1 VWDDGVDG
9 GRAMIINPAQLLSNP
24 IAAVGLPAALGSYV
38 IYMARK
44 FYAYP
49 LGYFR
54 KSARGMLDFEW
65 LGPVVRGLACFC
77 LWGGCFIV
85 ATVVAVQIFG
95 LHGDVLAC
103 ALIVFAAIATWF
115 LLPERENRSSADESG
130 IDEIQRSK

>member
-1 VWDDGVDG
+1 
-9 GRAMIINPAQLLSNP
+9 MNPAQIISNP
-24 IAAVGLPAALGSYV
+24 IAAVGLRAALGGYV

-44 FYAYP
+44 FYADP

-54 KSARGMLDFEW
+54 KTARGMLEFPW
-65 LGPVVRGLACFC
+65 LGPIVRGLACFC

-103 ALIVFAAIATWF
+103 VLIVFAAIATWL
-115 LLPERENRSSADESG
+115 LLPAQQEQSSADDSG
-130 IDEIQRSK
+130 IENLRRPK

>member
-1 VWDDGVDG
+1 
-9 GRAMIINPAQLLSNP
+9 MIHPTQLFSNP
-24 IAAVGLPAALGSYV
+24 IAAIGLRAALGSYV
-38 IYMARK
+38 IYMSRK
-44 FYAYP
+44 FYADP

-54 KSARGMLDFEW
+54 KAGRGMLEFPW

-103 ALIVFAAIATWF
+103 ALILLAAIATWF
-115 LLPERENRSSADESG
+115 LLPERQDWRSADEHG
-130 IDEIQRSK
+130 VENLRGPK

>member
-1 VWDDGVDG
+1 
-9 GRAMIINPAQLLSNP
+9 MLSNP
-24 IAAVGLPAALGSYV
+24 IAAVGLRAALGGYV

-44 FYAYP
+44 FYADP

-54 KSARGMLDFEW
+54 KAARGMLEFPW

-85 ATVVAVQIFG
+85 ATVIAVQIFG

-103 ALIVFAAIATWF
+103 ALILFAAIATGF
-115 LLPERENRSSADESG
+115 CFPREGQEFRGRERR
-130 IDEIQRSK
+130 

>member
-1 VWDDGVDG
+1 
-9 GRAMIINPAQLLSNP
+9 MMNPTQLLSNP
-24 IAAVGLPAALGSYV
+24 IGAIGLRAVLGGYV
-38 IYMARK
+38 IYMSRK
-44 FYAYP
+44 FYADP

-54 KSARGMLDFEW
+54 KSARGMLEFPW

-103 ALIVFAAIATWF
+103 GLIVFAAIATWF
-115 LLPERENRSSADESG
+115 LLPAQLDQSSGDESG
-130 IDEIQRSK
+130 VENLRRPK